1 MTAVFTPHA
10 VERLR
15 AIAGMPAEMA
25 EEAGALVRVIERARN
40 TTELV
45 TMLPGSV
52 QLVRSEKG
60 NLFTVR
66 HGQLRAVVATVPEE
80 PGKMVVVNVYRAG
93 EAESEGDELPAA
105 AARGEDVAHAG

>member
-15 AIAGMPAEMA
+15 ALASRPAE
-25 EEAGALVRVIERARN
+25 EEAAGALVRVIERARN

-52 QLVRSEKG
+52 QLVRSKKG

-66 HGQLRAVVATVPEE
+66 HGRLRAVVATVPEE
-80 PGKMVVVNVYRAG
+80 PGKMVVVNVYRAD
-93 EAESEGDELPAA
+93 EEEREGDELRAA

>member
-15 AIAGMPAEMA
+15 AMASNPDEMA
-25 EEAGALVRVIERARN
+25 QAGVLVRPIEQARN

-52 QLVRSEKG
+52 QLVRSKKG

-66 HGQLRAVVATVPEE
+66 YGQFRAVVATVPEE
-80 PGKMVVVNVYRAG
+80 PGKMVVVNVYHADEEER
-93 EAESEGDELPAA
+93 EGDELRAA
-105 AARGEDVAHAG
+105 AARGEDIAHAG